1 MTLGTKYKFDTLVS
15 CLYGQNTDF
24 LGDKVKITPT
34 SLTISQ
40 LFSSKNEQFF
50 IPAYQRRYS
59 WGLKQLRDLF
69 DDIGFLK
76 GNDNHL
82 LGSIV
87 CLTES
92 HVVGV
97 NTLEL
102 VDGQQRI
109 TSLSILMKAIRNMFT
124 EMNNAEN
131 ISEINGYL
139 SCKGIDGK
147 FKNKLLLGDLDNP
160 DYIKLMEGENVDLIR
175 NENMLNT
182 YNWFIKWLEEYD
194 VNKLSQFYFRLIN
207 NVHVIRLDVGQAKD
221 AYKLFETINNRGLSL
236 SPTDIIK
243 NFILGHAS
251 IVGEDTLIKVK
262 NNWKELIVNL
272 DGIDIDDFFRQYM
285 CGIHRRKVTEFYLID
300 TFKKHYIGMV
310 EESDKLSEYSHYNDV
325 ELDDSATI
333 EETLEEENIK
343 DELKQESDEQL
354 FENSEPTSK
363 DIKKEK
369 ITIIEFSSVLKE
381 AATTY
386 SKILSRGFDDKKIN
400 QHLFNLQRIK
410 SFPAYIFLL
419 NIFQRKLSNDIM
431 RNVLILLET
440 FMLRR
445 HVCEYRTG
453 ELDDIF
459 SKLVDVKNENMLEKV
474 KENLSKHLPRDDDFE
489 QKFSNHDYK
498 GKANRAKYVLE
509 MLEYDLI
516 EDKGEYTLNTG
527 TDLHLEHIIPQ
538 TITSKKSKKFF
549 GDWIG
554 YLGKNAENLH
564 PEYVNKIGNFTL
576 LAQELNIVA
585 SNNPFESKLKE
596 YNKSN
601 IALTKVI
608 VQEYNEFKFS
618 EVEQRSEFFA
628 KKASSLWKF

>member
-1 MTLGTKYKFDTLVS
+1 M
-15 CLYGQNTDF
+15 
-24 LGDKVKITPT
+24 KITPT

-40 LFSSKNEQFF
+40 LFSTKNEQFF

-59 WGLKQLRDLF
+59 WGWKQLRDLF
-69 DDIGFLK
+69 DDIDFLQ
-76 GNDNHL
+76 GTDNHL

-87 CLTES
+87 CLTET
-92 HVVGV
+92 HVAGI

-109 TSLSILMKAIRNMFT
+109 TSLSILMKAIRDMLT
-124 EMNNAEN
+124 KMNNAEN
-131 ISEINGYL
+131 TSEINGYL
-139 SCKGIDGK
+139 TCKGIDGK
-147 FKNKLLLGDLDNP
+147 YKNKLLLGDLDDP
-160 DYIKLMEGENVDLIR
+160 DYVKLIEDENVDSIR
-175 NENMLNT
+175 NVNMLNA
-182 YNWFIKWLEEYD
+182 YNWFIAWFKEYGLE
-194 VNKLSQFYFRLIN
+194 KLNMFYFKLTN
-207 NVHVIRLDVGQAKD
+207 NVHVIRLDVAQAKD
-221 AYKLFETINNRGLSL
+221 AYKLFETINNRGLYL

-243 NFILGHAS
+243 NFLLGHAS
-251 IVGEDTLIKVK
+251 VLGENTLIKVK

-285 CGIHRRKVTEFYLID
+285 CGILRRKVTEFYLID
-300 TFKKHYIGMV
+300 TFKKYYIGMV
-310 EESDKLSEYSHYNDV
+310 EESDKLSEYSHYYEV
-325 ELDDSATI
+325 ELDDSTTI

-343 DELKQESDEQL
+343 EELDQETDEQL
-354 FENSEPTSK
+354 LENSESTTK
-363 DIKKEK
+363 DIKKVK

-381 AATTY
+381 AASTY
-386 SKILSRGFDDKKIN
+386 SKMLRRGFEDKKIN
-400 QHLFNLQRIK
+400 QCLFNLQRIK

-419 NIFQRKLSNDIM
+419 NIFQRKLGNDIM
-431 RNVLILLET
+431 RKILILLET

-445 HVCEYRTG
+445 HICEYRTG

-459 SKLVDVKNENMLEKV
+459 SKLVDVKDENTLEEV
-474 KENLSKHLPRDDDFE
+474 KENLSKYLPRDEDFE
-489 QKFSNHDYK
+489 KKFSNHDYK

-538 TITSKKSKKFF
+538 TITTKKSKKIF
-549 GDWIG
+549 GDWIS
-554 YLGKNAENLH
+554 YLGENAENLH

-585 SNNPFESKLKE
+585 SNNPFKSKLNE
-596 YNKSN
+596 YRKSN

-608 VQEYNEFKFS
+608 VQGYNEFKFS
-618 EVEQRSEFFA
+618 DVGQRSGLFA

>member
-1 MTLGTKYKFDTLVS
+1 M
-15 CLYGQNTDF
+15 
-24 LGDKVKITPT
+24 KITPT

-40 LFSSKNEQFF
+40 LFSIKNEQFF

-59 WGLKQLRDLF
+59 WGWKQLRDLF
-69 DDIGFLK
+69 DDIDFLK

-87 CLTES
+87 CLTEE

-109 TSLSILMKAIRNMFT
+109 TSLSILMKAIRDKFT

-131 ISEINGYL
+131 TSEINGYL
-139 SCKGIDGK
+139 TCKRIDGK
-147 FKNKLLLGDLDNP
+147 FKNKLLLGDLDDP
-160 DYIKLMEGENVDLIR
+160 DYIKLMEGENGDSIR
-175 NENMLNT
+175 NKNMLNA
-182 YNWFIKWLEEYD
+182 YNWFIEWFEKYD
-194 VNKLSQFYFRLIN
+194 VNKLNQFYFILIN

-243 NFILGHAS
+243 NFLLGHAS

-272 DGIDIDDFFRQYM
+272 DGINIDDFFRQYM
-285 CGIHRRKVTEFYLID
+285 CGILRRKVTEFYLID
-300 TFKKHYIGMV
+300 TFKKYYIGMV
-310 EESDKLSEYSHYNDV
+310 EESDKLSEYSHYYEV
-325 ELDDSATI
+325 ELGDSTTI

-343 DELKQESDEQL
+343 EELEQETDEQL
-354 FENSEPTSK
+354 LENSESPTK

-381 AATTY
+381 SASTY
-386 SKILSRGFDDKKIN
+386 SKLLRQGFDDKKIN
-400 QHLFNLQRIK
+400 QRLFNLQRIK
-410 SFPAYIFLL
+410 SFPAYILLL
-419 NIFQRKLSNDIM
+419 NIFQRKLSNDTM
-431 RNVLILLET
+431 RNVLLLLET

-445 HVCEYRTG
+445 HICEFRTG

-459 SKLVDVKNENMLEKV
+459 SKLVDVNDENTLEKV
-474 KENLSKHLPRDDDFE
+474 KENLSKHLPSDDDFE
-489 QKFSNHDYK
+489 KKFSNHNYK

-509 MLEYDLI
+509 VLEYDLI

-549 GDWIG
+549 GDWVS
-554 YLGKNAENLH
+554 YLGENAENLH

-596 YNKSN
+596 YRKSN
-601 IALTKVI
+601 IALTKAI
-608 VQEYNEFKFS
+608 AKEYNEFKFS
-618 EVEQRSEFFA
+618 EVEQRSGFFA
-628 KKASSLWKF
+628 KKAASLWKF